1 MERFRATYFEECAE
15 LTDAAYA
22 KLAELAEGRQDAD
35 TLDALFRAIHSIKGG
50 GGAFGFERMVGF
62 AHHFETLLDL
72 VRSRRIEAGPEIVDL
87 LTRALDALSD
97 LIASAKGGTPVQEG
111 FESAL
116 ANALREAAAMGSVQA
131 AVTPALKQISPA
143 VGSVTLQQRYDIRF
157 FPLTGLYQRANEPQL
172 LLRELARLGKLKVK
186 PDMSRMPD
194 LDNLEPHEAC
204 LGWSLELTT
213 SGSRAQI
220 DEIFEFVN
228 EDCEL
233 SITHCTATEPE
244 HAPSSTGDTPVAAL
258 ASKPFAT
265 PAPPRPAGEPTPE
278 AKQSIRVEV
287 ERVDRVVN
295 LVGELVINQSM
306 LRQLGSELPVDVAP
320 CLIAGLD
327 NLSQHL
333 RELQESVMAM
343 RAQPVKSV
351 FSRMPRLVRE
361 LSAQLGK
368 EARLVISG
376 EATEIDK
383 TVVEQLSD
391 PLTHLI
397 RNSLDHGLEPIEGR
411 ESSGKPRC
419 GEIRLNAEHRSGRI
433 LIEVSDDG
441 RGINRTK
448 VRAKAEERGLV
459 EPGAI
464 MTDEEVDSLIFA
476 PSLSTAESV
485 SNISG
490 RGVGMDVVKR
500 NIQSLGGRISVESKE
515 GVGTKFTL
523 SLPLTLAVLDG
534 MVVAVGSETYLVPIT
549 VISESM
555 RPPKE
560 WIHHVVGR
568 GDVLAIRGEYLPLI
582 YLHRLFGVPG
592 AQDDPSNGIVI
603 VVDAEGIGRVG
614 LVVDE
619 LRGQQQV
626 VVKSIETNYENVV
639 GISGAT
645 ILGNGRVA
653 FILDVA
659 SLREADRAA
668 NVRAGRQP
676 KTESVQHMPRR
687 QAAG

>member
-1 MERFRATYFEECAE
+1 
-15 LTDAAYA
+15 
-22 KLAELAEGRQDAD
+22 
-35 TLDALFRAIHSIKGG
+35 
-50 GGAFGFERMVGF
+50 
-62 AHHFETLLDL
+62 
-72 VRSRRIEAGPEIVDL
+72 
-87 LTRALDALSD
+87 
-97 LIASAKGGTPVQEG
+97 
-111 FESAL
+111 
-116 ANALREAAAMGSVQA
+116 
-131 AVTPALKQISPA
+131 
-143 VGSVTLQQRYDIRF
+143 
-157 FPLTGLYQRANEPQL
+157 
-172 LLRELARLGKLKVK
+172 
-186 PDMSRMPD
+186 
-194 LDNLEPHEAC
+194 
-204 LGWSLELTT
+204 
-213 SGSRAQI
+213 
-220 DEIFEFVN
+220 
-228 EDCEL
+228 
-233 SITHCTATEPE
+233 
-244 HAPSSTGDTPVAAL
+244 
-258 ASKPFAT
+258 
-265 PAPPRPAGEPTPE
+265 
-278 AKQSIRVEV
+278 
-287 ERVDRVVN
+287 VDRVVN

-320 CLIAGLD
+320 NLIAGLD

-368 EARLVISG
+368 EARLVVSG
-376 EATEIDK
+376 EGTEIDK

-397 RNSLDHGLEPIEGR
+397 RNSLDHGLETIEDR
-411 ESSGKPRC
+411 EKAGKSRC
-419 GEIRLNAEHRSGRI
+419 GDVRLNAEHRSGRI

-441 RGINRTK
+441 RGINRKK

-459 EPGAI
+459 EPGTV
-464 MTDEEVDSLIFA
+464 MTDDEIDNLIFA

-500 NIQSLGGRISVESKE
+500 NIQSLGGRISVESRE

-534 MVVAVGSETYLVPIT
+534 MVVAVGRETYLVPIT

-555 RPPKE
+555 RPPKDL
-560 WIHHVVGR
+560 IHHVVGR

-582 YLHRLFGVPG
+582 YLHRLFSVPG
-592 AQDDPSNGIVI
+592 AQDDPSKGIVI

-619 LRGQQQV
+619 LLGQQQV
-626 VVKSIETNYENVV
+626 VVKSIESNYENVE

-645 ILGNGRVA
+645 ILGNGKVA
-653 FILDVA
+653 LILDVA
-659 SLREADRAA
+659 SLREAERAA
-668 NVRAGRQP
+668 GERIGRQP
-676 KTESVQHMPRR
+676 KSESVQHMPRR